1 MKKYN
6 LGLYEKAMPNSL
18 TMREKLEY
26 AKKAG
31 FDFLEMSVDETDEKL
46 ARLDYDKTRLNE
58 LLLDTSKV
66 GLPIESMCLSGH
78 RKYPLGSPDKEIEA
92 RSLEIMEK
100 AIKLASYLGIR
111 VIQLAGYDI
120 YYGESTEET
129 VIRFEENLEKAVHMA
144 ATHSVMLAFE
154 TMETPFMDTVEKAMY
169 YVNKVNSPYLHVY
182 PDSGNITNA
191 SLLYGKDVKEDLLSG
206 KGHVSNVHLKETVP
220 GKYREIPFG
229 TGHVDFDKIINTSL
243 DMGVRRFVTELWHT
257 DDDWY
262 EHIVFANKMMS
273 EIIENYFKT
282 EK

>member
-66 GLPIESMCLSGH
+66 GLPIESMCLSGQ
-78 RKYPLGSPDKEIEA
+78 RKYSLGSPDKEIEA

-100 AIKLASYLGIR
+100 AIKLASYLGVR

-129 VIRFEENLEKAVHMA
+129 VKRFEENLKKAVYMA

-154 TMETPFMDTVEKAMY
+154 LLLWIRLKKLCTM
-169 YVNKVNSPYLHVY
+169 
-182 PDSGNITNA
+182 
-191 SLLYGKDVKEDLLSG
+191 
-206 KGHVSNVHLKETVP
+206 
-220 GKYREIPFG
+220 
-229 TGHVDFDKIINTSL
+229 
-243 DMGVRRFVTELWHT
+243 
-257 DDDWY
+257 
-262 EHIVFANKMMS
+262 
-273 EIIENYFKT
+273 
-282 EK
+282 